1 MCKTTHHTFTCTHN
15 YTTTVLCPST
25 PPRTL
30 FIGSIK
36 PGFSEAHY
44 IHITPGVVRLEP
56 YERSAYAKLLIA
68 RREHDDHSIDVEDVK
83 GEWCDGCAREEWKRM
98 ERVMVR
104 GLDGVEGVDGE
115 GAGIE

>member
-15 YTTTVLCPST
+15 YTTTVLYHST
-25 PPRTL
+25 PPQTL

-36 PGFSEAHY
+36 PGFSEVHY

-56 YERSAYAKLLIA
+56 YERSAYANLLGA
-68 RREHDDHSIDVEDVK
+68 RREHDGHSIDVEDVK

-98 ERVMVR
+98 ERVMVK
-104 GLDGVEGVDGE
+104 GLDGVEVVNGE
-115 GAGIE
+115 GANIE